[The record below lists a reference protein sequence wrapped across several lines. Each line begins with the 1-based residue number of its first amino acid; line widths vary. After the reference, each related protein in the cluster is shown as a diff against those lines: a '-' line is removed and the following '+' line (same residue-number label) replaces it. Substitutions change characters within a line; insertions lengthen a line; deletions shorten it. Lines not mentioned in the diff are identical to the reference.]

1 MTHLIGQEDDGDEEN
16 DEDDDDDDEDG
27 DGDEVD
33 LPPEV
38 MKRLYQLKALQSE
51 KDIVSIYVR
60 E

>member
-1 MTHLIGQEDDGDEEN
+1 MIHLIAQEDDGDEED
-16 DEDDDDDDEDG
+16 DEDDDDGE
-27 DGDEVD
+27 GDEVD

-51 KDIVSIYVR
+51 KDIVSKYVR